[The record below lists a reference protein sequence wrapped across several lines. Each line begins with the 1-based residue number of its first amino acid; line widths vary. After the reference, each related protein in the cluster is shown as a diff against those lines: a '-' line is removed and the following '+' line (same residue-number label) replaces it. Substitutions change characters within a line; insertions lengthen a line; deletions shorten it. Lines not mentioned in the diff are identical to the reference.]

1 MTAGPGGDQGRDD
14 ELRDDDGWLRAVE
27 TIPAALDGERI
38 DRVVALVTGQSRAD
52 ASALVLDGHVTHNG
66 TVVTGKSARVVEG
79 DELVVQWQPVAPT
92 VAVEPDASIV
102 VPVVHVDDDVI
113 VVDKPAGLV
122 VHPGAGNQTGTLVH
136 GLAAA
141 YPEILEVGAADRPG
155 IVHRIDKETSGLLVV
170 ARSVAAYDSLVAQLG
185 ARTVHRRY
193 DALVWGT
200 FDVGQGRI
208 EAPIGRS
215 AREPT
220 RMAVS
225 ERGREAIT
233 HYDVLDAFTE
243 PVELSRVSCR
253 LETGRTH
260 QIRVHMLAIGHAVV
274 GDRRYRGD
282 RQSFEVPR
290 LFLHAAE
297 LGFDHPVTG
306 ESMRFESPLPAD
318 LSEVL
323 GRLS

>member
-1 MTAGPGGDQGRDD
+1 M
-14 ELRDDDGWLRAVE
+14 
-27 TIPAALDGERI
+27 
-38 DRVVALVTGQSRAD
+38 
-52 ASALVLDGHVTHNG
+52 
-66 TVVTGKSARVVEG
+66 
-79 DELVVQWQPVAPT
+79 
-92 VAVEPDASIV
+92 
-102 VPVVHVDDDVI
+102 
-113 VVDKPAGLV
+113 
-122 VHPGAGNQTGTLVH
+122 
-136 GLAAA
+136 
-141 YPEILEVGAADRPG
+141 
-155 IVHRIDKETSGLLVV
+155 
-170 ARSVAAYDSLVAQLG
+170 
-185 ARTVHRRY
+185 
-193 DALVWGT
+193 WGT

-297 LGFDHPVTG
+297 LGFDHPTNG
-306 ESMRFESPLPAD
+306 ARLQFEEPPPEDFLETVSYTHLTLPTIY
-318 LSEVL
+318 SV
-323 GRLS
+323 